1 MCFPE
6 CFLQGYDIQP
16 DHTASVAVELGSPIF
31 DDVLRFLNSVL
42 PVIVFGLIKRAD
54 GFTYNSA
61 LAIQGGNVIDRYR
74 KTHLLKREA
83 SLPANGTSGCLMAQ
97 QP

>member
-6 CFLQGYDIQP
+6 CFLQGYDVQP

-31 DDVLRFLNSVL
+31 DDVLRVLNSVL
-42 PVIVFGLIKRAD
+42 SVFVFGLIERAD